1 MSMTNLNNLICD
13 AKAGKPATLT
23 DVQKHDLLCM
33 VSKYCRTDTVNKLA
47 RRINLPLSLWQ
58 DAGLFSR
65 VTVDDQGVNYIC
77 GQSWRDE
84 MRTLRDLILY
94 K

>member
-1 MSMTNLNNLICD
+1 MTNLNRLISD

-23 DVQKHDLLCM
+23 DAQKHELLRM
-33 VSKYCRTDTVNKLA
+33 VSKYCRTETTNKLA

-58 DAGLFSR
+58 DAGIFSR
-65 VTVDDQGVNYIC
+65 VSVTDDGLSYIC

-84 MRTLRDLILY
+84 MRTLRNLILY